1 MVKITLEKKEVSTK
15 KYSIQTVAQAI
26 GVSEGAIAGYF
37 KNKGI
42 QTKGGLT
49 LEQISE
55 VIMARIRGRIR
66 GNAINWADVAE
77 IRVRLI
83 DEFGI
88 RCEQVEGE
96 ENA

>member
-42 QTKGGLT
+42 
-49 LEQISE
+49 
-55 VIMARIRGRIR
+55 
-66 GNAINWADVAE
+66 
-77 IRVRLI
+77 
-83 DEFGI
+83 
-88 RCEQVEGE
+88 
-96 ENA
+96 

>member
-1 MVKITLEKKEVSTK
+1 MS
-15 KYSIQTVAQAI
+15 
-26 GVSEGAIAGYF
+26 
-37 KNKGI
+37 
-42 QTKGGLT
+42 
-49 LEQISE
+49 
-55 VIMARIRGRIR
+55 RIRGEIR